1 MIVLLT
7 THYLPFN
14 LKRKNN
20 FRHYENLI
28 FTLHK
33 RIPNVLI
40 GLKTQLL
47 KDCIDTYNKFELDKQ
62 LSFIMNI
69 VIAIRWILFSGI
81 FLISSTSACENDEI
95 NEASEAFRNCAGSSE
110 DTIYRRVAEV
120 KEEDR
125 RAKMCSILETL
136 YSGCKAQKSALEKCK
151 GVEHV
156 SKIVGIFTERN
167 R

>member
-1 MIVLLT
+1 
-7 THYLPFN
+7 
-14 LKRKNN
+14 
-20 FRHYENLI
+20 
-28 FTLHK
+28 
-33 RIPNVLI
+33 
-40 GLKTQLL
+40 
-47 KDCIDTYNKFELDKQ
+47 
-62 LSFIMNI
+62 MNI
-69 VIAIRWILFSGI
+69 FIATRWILCISI
-81 FLISSTSACENDEI
+81 FLILSTSACENDEI

-156 SKIVGIFTERN
+156 SK
-167 R
+167 